1 MQYSQRN
8 KGTLRKRQQNVNND
22 LNNQTDNIGINSFNE
37 TKTFLEECLINLAHN
52 YLFIDVVK
60 KVIAYLILVSILSI
74 IAEFIEL
81 PKDLYIVQKHNVFN
95 RFGTK
100 IGWFWTCL
108 LLSPFI
114 WITSLIH
121 SESHLKAFYN
131 QIRLLIAT
139 IGWYLWTNAFIK
151 FEDQTGVCQGLNNSS
166 KIDCYNGGGKWI
178 PGFDVSGHTFLL
190 LYSIL
195 IISEESF
202 SFKNLPSK
210 TQKTSKNLSTSQQIK
225 RFEQIRKFVERNF
238 ICLFLLHLLWDF
250 QLIVT
255 ALYYHNFLQKLVG
268 AAIAVGCWAVTYR
281 FWFIVGFPFLPIR
294 RDV

>member
-8 KGTLRKRQQNVNND
+8 KGTLRKRQPNVSND
-22 LNNQTDNIGINSFNE
+22 LSNKTNDITINSFHQ
-37 TKTFLEECLINLAHN
+37 TKTFLEDFLTNLAN
-52 YLFIDVVK
+52 YYLFIDVTK
-60 KVIAYLILVSILSI
+60 KVIAYLILLSILSI
-74 IAEFIEL
+74 IAEFVEL
-81 PKDLYIVQKHNVFN
+81 PRDLYIVQKHNVFN

-108 LLSPFI
+108 LLCPFM

-121 SESHLKAFYN
+121 NESYLKAFYS

-139 IGWYLWTNAFIK
+139 IGWYLWTNAFVK

-195 IISEESF
+195 IVSEESF

-210 TQKTSKNLSTSQQIK
+210 PQLISKNLPTNQQIK

-281 FWFIVGFPFLPIR
+281 FWFVVGFPFLPMR
-294 RDV
+294 RNV

>member
-8 KGTLRKRQQNVNND
+8 KGTLRKRQPNISND
-22 LNNQTDNIGINSFNE
+22 LSNKTNDITINSFRQR
-37 TKTFLEECLINLAHN
+37 KTFLEDFLTNLAN
-52 YLFIDVVK
+52 YYLFIDVTK
-60 KVIAYLILVSILSI
+60 KVIAYLILLSILSI
-74 IAEFIEL
+74 IAEFVEL
-81 PKDLYIVQKHNVFN
+81 PRDLYIVQKHNVFN

-108 LLSPFI
+108 LLSPFM

-121 SESHLKAFYN
+121 NESYLKAFYS

-139 IGWYLWTNAFIK
+139 IGWYLWTNAFVK

-210 TQKTSKNLSTSQQIK
+210 PQLISKNLPTNQQIK

-238 ICLFLLHLLWDF
+238 IGLFLLHLLWDF

-281 FWFIVGFPFLPIR
+281 FWFVVGFPFLPMR
-294 RDV
+294 RNV

>member
-1 MQYSQRN
+1 MQNSQRN
-8 KGTLRKRQQNVNND
+8 KGTLRKRQPNISND
-22 LNNQTDNIGINSFNE
+22 LSNKTNDITINSFRQR
-37 TKTFLEECLINLAHN
+37 KTFLEDFLTNLAN
-52 YLFIDVVK
+52 YYLFIDVTK
-60 KVIAYLILVSILSI
+60 KVIAYLILVSILSV
-74 IAEFIEL
+74 IAEFVEL
-81 PKDLYIVQKHNVFN
+81 PRDLYIKHNVFN

-108 LLSPFI
+108 LLSPFM

-121 SESHLKAFYN
+121 NESYLKAFYS

-166 KIDCYNGGGKWI
+166 RIDCHSGGGKWI

-210 TQKTSKNLSTSQQIK
+210 PQLISKNLPTNQQIK

-238 ICLFLLHLLWDF
+238 IGLFLLHLLWDF

-281 FWFIVGFPFLPIR
+281 FWFVVGFPFLPMR
-294 RDV
+294 RNV

>member
-1 MQYSQRN
+1 MQNSQRN
-8 KGTLRKRQQNVNND
+8 KGTLRKRQPNVSND
-22 LNNQTDNIGINSFNE
+22 LSNKTNDITINSFHR
-37 TKTFLEECLINLAHN
+37 TKTVLEDFLTNLAN
-52 YLFIDVVK
+52 YYLFIDVTK
-60 KVIAYLILVSILSI
+60 KVIAYLILVSILSV
-74 IAEFIEL
+74 IAEFVEL
-81 PKDLYIVQKHNVFN
+81 PRDLYIKHNVFN

-108 LLSPFI
+108 LLCPFM

-121 SESHLKAFYN
+121 NESYLKAFYS

-195 IISEESF
+195 IVSEESF

-210 TQKTSKNLSTSQQIK
+210 PHSFTTNLPTNQQIK

-238 ICLFLLHLLWDF
+238 IGLFVLHLLWDF

-281 FWFIVGFPFLPIR
+281 FWFVVGFPFLPMR
-294 RDV
+294 RNV